1 MSKRV
6 KLFKEISKMNN
17 KKKTFNKMINIF
29 NHKIIHKDKAFK
41 NKFIMKNSNMNK
53 ILKKVK
59 KMKIAPFSKK
69 IKTIIFHKRNITK
82 IMKKIKANFIL
93 ILFQKV
99 YNNCRRLTTMSKFKL
114 RILRN
119 KRNKFNNQILK
130 D

>member
-1 MSKRV
+1 MFYQIIFVVRG
-6 KLFKEISKMNN
+6 
-17 KKKTFNKMINIF
+17 KKPAFF
-29 NHKIIHKDKAFK
+29 RGVQEAKIIHKDKAFK

-99 YNNCRRLTTMSKFKL
+99 YNNCRR
-114 RILRN
+114 
-119 KRNKFNNQILK
+119 
-130 D
+130 